1 MQSISRYIEIEWKT
15 RFVRKH
21 ERSEIFYYSAIT
33 YIYKEIESR
42 LYMWYINLHCKG
54 TACINVN
61 HIRSVFGVFTSKI
74 CNYFVK
80 SLLDQLRVNIV
91 SEWHGEKSIAVSR
104 GQLCS
109 TFEFPTRAMTLG
121 ATARSRLW
129 SRVGSKLM
137 DWSAVHFLVKDS
149 RVELL
154 ILRKYV

>member
-1 MQSISRYIEIEWKT
+1 
-15 RFVRKH
+15 
-21 ERSEIFYYSAIT
+21 
-33 YIYKEIESR
+33 
-42 LYMWYINLHCKG
+42 
-54 TACINVN
+54 
-61 HIRSVFGVFTSKI
+61 
-74 CNYFVK
+74 VK

-137 DWSAVHFLVKDS
+137 DWSTVYFLVKDRS
-149 RVELL
+149 VELS
-154 ILRKYV
+154 ILRKYIWLRKSRLQFVFLLSPIFHSYIIISIVLLELLKPTLSYLNYKCDAINDINIAVTTATILENLNLFSILRTFSIFIQR